1 MVPLPHACA
10 VSDIFAL
17 QITAVLCC
25 RVRKDHW
32 KGMTETE
39 KRAIADMQLQQMAE
53 KQSRKQQELQEEAEY
68 ADLQARIG
76 RSILQQAY
84 QVGTQ
89 LSSHSQSPYPVAP
102 CTVSSDAD
110 LHPVHQ
116 LRHTGVPST
125 TQNLMVSS
133 ARADKH
139 LEAGLH
145 ICHLCMMLYTFSVR
159 S

>member
-1 MVPLPHACA
+1 MRDQSIIDLVRCHCRMHVQKLTLG
-10 VSDIFAL
+10 L
-17 QITAVLCC
+17 QNTAVLSC

-84 QVGTQ
+84 QVGTPW
-89 LSSHSQSPYPVAP
+89 SHLPVTSFSETAYGMLGCILAAGAP
-102 CTVSSDAD
+102 V
-110 LHPVHQ
+110 
-116 LRHTGVPST
+116 
-125 TQNLMVSS
+125 
-133 ARADKH
+133 
-139 LEAGLH
+139 EAHGRPQH
-145 ICHLCMMLYTFSVR
+145 DTKMHGTHC
-159 S
+159 

>member
-1 MVPLPHACA
+1 MR
-10 VSDIFAL
+10 
-17 QITAVLCC
+17 CC

-53 KQSRKQQELQEEAEY
+53 KQSRKQQELQDEAEY

-89 LSSHSQSPYPVAP
+89 PSSLLPATSLSEA
-102 CTVSSDAD
+102 
-110 LHPVHQ
+110 VH
-116 LRHTGVPST
+116 G
-125 TQNLMVSS
+125 
-133 ARADKH
+133 
-139 LEAGLH
+139 
-145 ICHLCMMLYTFSVR
+145 ML
-159 S
+159 

>member
-1 MVPLPHACA
+1 M
-10 VSDIFAL
+10 FGL
-17 QITAVLCC
+17 QLTAVLCC

-89 LSSHSQSPYPVAP
+89 PLSHLPATSLSETVHGMLRCILAAGAP
-102 CTVSSDAD
+102 AEAD
-110 LHPVHQ
+110 RLPQPRQKNSRYALQGQTSILKQGCMSV
-116 LRHTGVPST
+116 
-125 TQNLMVSS
+125 
-133 ARADKH
+133 
-139 LEAGLH
+139 
-145 ICHLCMMLYTFSVR
+145 ICA
-159 S
+159 

>member
-1 MVPLPHACA
+1 MHVQKLTLG
-10 VSDIFAL
+10 L
-17 QITAVLCC
+17 QNTAVLSC

-84 QVGTQ
+84 QVGTPW
-89 LSSHSQSPYPVAP
+89 SHLPVGMLRCILAAGAP
-102 CTVSSDAD
+102 VEAHGRPQHDTK
-110 LHPVHQ
+110 LHGTH
-116 LRHTGVPST
+116 
-125 TQNLMVSS
+125 
-133 ARADKH
+133 
-139 LEAGLH
+139 
-145 ICHLCMMLYTFSVR
+145 C
-159 S
+159 

>member
-1 MVPLPHACA
+1 MHMLVLL
-10 VSDIFAL
+10 VTSAL
-17 QITAVLCC
+17 HITAVSCC

-89 LSSHSQSPYPVAP
+89 HLLHLPVTSLSGTGHGAVLNASRMHTCSR
-102 CTVSSDAD
+102 CTS
-110 LHPVHQ
+110 
-116 LRHTGVPST
+116 
-125 TQNLMVSS
+125 
-133 ARADKH
+133 
-139 LEAGLH
+139 
-145 ICHLCMMLYTFSVR
+145 
-159 S
+159 

>member
-1 MVPLPHACA
+1 MYELT
-10 VSDIFAL
+10 FGL
-17 QITAVLCC
+17 EITAVLCC

-53 KQSRKQQELQEEAEY
+53 KQSRKQQELQDEAEY

-89 LSSHSQSPYPVAP
+89 PSSHLPATSLSEAVPA
-102 CTVSSDAD
+102 CSDAY
-110 LHPVHQ
+110 LQQVHQ
-116 LRHTGVPST
+116 LQHISFPSHDRRIRGMHCKRR
-125 TQNLMVSS
+125 QAS
-133 ARADKH
+133 
-139 LEAGLH
+139 
-145 ICHLCMMLYTFSVR
+145 
-159 S
+159 